1 LGVRG
6 ITIIA
11 HGRSNPNAIKNAIRV
26 ASELC
31 RARINEKIDQELSA
45 AAVAARG

>member
-1 LGVRG
+1 
-6 ITIIA
+6 
-11 HGRSNPNAIKNAIRV
+11 V
-26 ASELC
+26 AGELC